1 MKQVSAIS
9 KPVMLRI
16 DYEADFH
23 RDFLCDNRDH
33 LNNILELM
41 FGHYMGEAVYKIL
54 DKREECKFP
63 SGYRDMFLE
72 KNHYIFRIHAEF
84 DYKFPDSKMPK
95 HKKAEPEPEKENA
108 DEVQQERT
116 ETEDL

>member
-23 RDFLCDNRDH
+23 RNFLCDNRDH
-33 LNNILELM
+33 LKNVLELM
-41 FGHYMGEAVYKIL
+41 FGYFMGEAIYKIL
-54 DKREECKFP
+54 DQRGECKFP
-63 SGYRDMFLE
+63 SGERDKFFEGHLPV
-72 KNHYIFRIHAEF
+72 IWLHAEF

>member
-1 MKQVSAIS
+1 MKQVSNEM

-33 LNNILELM
+33 LKNILELM
-41 FGHYMGEAVYKIL
+41 FGYYMGEAVYKIL
-54 DKREECKFP
+54 DQREECKFP
-63 SGYRDMFLE
+63 SGYRDMFFE
-72 KNHYIFRIHAEF
+72 KNHYVFRIHAEF
-84 DYKFPDSKMPK
+84 DYKFPD
-95 HKKAEPEPEKENA
+95 KKSEKENA

>member
-9 KPVMLRI
+9 KPVM
-16 DYEADFH
+16 
-23 RDFLCDNRDH
+23 
-33 LNNILELM
+33 LM

-54 DKREECKFP
+54 DQREECKFP

-72 KNHYIFRIHAEF
+72 KNHYIFRIHSEF
-84 DYKFPDSKMPK
+84 DYKFPDSKMPN
-95 HKKAEPEPEKENA
+95 HKKAEPEKENA

>member
-1 MKQVSAIS
+1 MKQVSNEI

-16 DYEADFH
+16 DYEANFH
-23 RDFLCDNRDH
+23 RNFFCDNRDH
-33 LNNILELM
+33 LQNVLELM
-41 FGHYMGEAVYKIL
+41 FGHYMGKAVYKIL
-54 DKREECKFP
+54 DQRGECKFP
-63 SGYRDMFLE
+63 SGERDMFFEGHLPV
-72 KNHYIFRIHAEF
+72 ICLHAEF

-95 HKKAEPEPEKENA
+95 HKKAEPEKENA

>member
-1 MKQVSAIS
+1 MKQVSNEM

-33 LNNILELM
+33 LKNLLELM
-41 FGHYMGEAVYKIL
+41 FGYFMGEAVYKIL
-54 DKREECKFP
+54 DQRGECSFPFGERDKFFEESMHVYK
-63 SGYRDMFLE
+63 L
-72 KNHYIFRIHAEF
+72 KAEF
-84 DYKFPDSKMPK
+84 DYKFPDNKMPK